1 MNARV
6 LFIRGAEKLLLLFS
20 IAALASCGGG
30 GDSTGAPAATTSAPT
45 PAPNPTMVNVPA
57 GFPAAGAYERLF
69 TFEGANSTLRG
80 GLSLIHPSDR
90 SVEYRI
96 EAPAVNVTDS
106 QIIQT
111 GSVDAANSKI
121 SNLTPNAVLYIVG
134 GDAKRIPLVANGA
147 DPKSGV
153 QAAGVSS
160 LCKFAAQTTQVT
172 PEVADFA
179 NPLRSRYF
187 ASTKGGDGVCETADD
202 GQAAITFNDAGK
214 PIVSILDVTSA
225 TGLGR
230 VLATLR
236 NPTTLVPSALVYG
249 RTMTVSQPTALSF
262 PIGTSALTKV
272 VAVSVNLLVG
282 ESGNRLIVVDIAGKT
297 TQLDA
302 TITAGTGWESAGYDK
317 DNFYVYRNSAPLA
330 NVSTSTWKLVRIS
343 KTSPQATL
351 LASGAGN
358 MVSAA
363 MVMNSIYVT
372 LANSSGVRLSK
383 HSKTT
388 PNFFEIIQGTSTTSF
403 SVVLAS
409 SQGTH
414 MAIRSNPSTGV
425 LNIDFIDEINN
436 AVVSSY
442 PNSFVFDLIRPDFT
456 QLDNSLSATGFAFA
470 EGFSGASGSL
480 GANLTTFNAVNKSA
494 LVMGRFPSAATFG
507 APRALSG
514 TGGNTGTNFAT
525 GSLVAVS
532 GTDYLATPRRYYS
545 FDPRIANSIQYT
557 TVVK

>member
-1 MNARV
+1 MRV
-6 LFIRGAEKLLLLFS
+6 RELFIRGAEKMLLLFS

-30 GDSTGAPAATTSAPT
+30 GDSTGAPAATTPA
-45 PAPNPTMVNVPA
+45 PAPNPTMVNVPV

-69 TFEGANSTLRG
+69 TFEGATTALRG

-111 GSVDAANSKI
+111 GSVDAVNSKI
-121 SNLTPNAVLYIVG
+121 SNLAPNAVLYIVG
-134 GDAKRIPLVANGA
+134 GDAKRIPLAANGA

-153 QAAGVSS
+153 QAAGVST

-172 PEVADFA
+172 PEGADFA

-202 GQAAITFNDAGK
+202 GQAAITFNEAGK
-214 PIVSILDVTSA
+214 PIVSILDVASA

-343 KTSPQATL
+343 KTSPQATV

-363 MVMNSIYVT
+363 MAMNSIYATV
-372 LANSSGVRLSK
+372 ANSSGVRMSK
-383 HSKTT
+383 YSKAA
-388 PNFFEIIQGTSTTSF
+388 PSSGEIIQASSTTSF

-409 SQGTH
+409 NQGTH
-414 MAIRSNPSTGV
+414 MVIRSNPSTGA
-425 LNIDFIDEINN
+425 LNIDFIDESNN

-442 PNSFVFDLIRPDFT
+442 ANSFVFDLIRPDFA
-456 QLDNSLSATGFAFA
+456 QLDSSLNATGFAFA

-480 GANLTTFNAVNKSA
+480 GANLTAFNAINKSA

-532 GTDYLATPRRYYS
+532 GTDYLATPRQYYS